1 MYAQPAL
8 FVSSMAAVELF
19 KQTEAKT
26 VSTASCT
33 AGLSLGEYTA
43 LVFAGV
49 MSFKDA
55 LKVSQALLHSLS
67 LARARSPL
75 SSIGSGPKA
84 FTGG

>member
-1 MYAQPAL
+1 
-8 FVSSMAAVELF
+8 MAAVELF

-67 LARARSPL
+67 LSLARSPL

>member
-67 LARARSPL
+67 LARSL
-75 SSIGSGPKA
+75 SS
-84 FTGG
+84 FFDRERT